1 MKGYLLLPVAGVT
14 LLVATCALLT
24 ALARPVPPG
33 YRYGYARQQHLEG
46 VDGAGQRCDDDPQG
60 LTCR

>member
-1 MKGYLLLPVAGVT
+1 MKGYLFLPVFGLA
-14 LLVATCALLT
+14 LLVATCVLLT

-33 YRYGYARQQHLEG
+33 YRYGYARQQHLEEVYG
-46 VDGAGQRCDDDPQG
+46 TGQRCDDDPQG